1 MTLRLRP
8 LAAAALLVLPLLA
21 SAAERVLV
29 LRTVEDERFPA
40 DPATCAAAP
49 FQPVNVVLGAST
61 WTVRTGPRT
70 GVMRDDAVRFAGTAT
85 GCGLLTTT
93 APFAPQPFLIRFD
106 LADGTYVASGTCTIT
121 SNDVPARGLLLLGCT
136 LKLVAFPPGVLGGSA
151 TSASVFNLAQ
161 LPGFDT
167 GSIWTLRIHDATPAT
182 DGGGDHGGDDGDQDG
197 EDHGDGHHQR
207 R

>member
-29 LRTVEDERFPA
+29 LRTVEDARFPA
-40 DPATCAAAP
+40 DAATCAAAP
-49 FQPVNVVLGAST
+49 FQPVNVVLGAGA
-61 WTVRTGPRT
+61 WTIRTGT
-70 GVMRDDAVRFAGTAT
+70 WSGVMRDDAVRLAGPVT

-93 APFAPQPFLIRFD
+93 APFTAQPFLIRFD
-106 LADGTYVASGTCTIT
+106 LPDGTYVATGTCTIT
-121 SNDVPARGLLLLGCT
+121 SNDVPQRGLLLLGCT
-136 LKLVAFPPGVLGGSA
+136 LRLTSFPPGVVGGSA

-167 GSIWTLRIHDATPAT
+167 GSIWTLRIHDDRPAP
-182 DGGGDHGGDDGDQDG
+182 DGEDDGD
-197 EDHGDGHHQR
+197 DHDHDDDHHHGR
-207 R
+207 